1 MKYKKII
8 IIILFF
14 PGMIM
19 PLPSFNLAMQP
30 SNYYTPSLIHTNPQW
45 LLIKQLYDT
54 YLLNPKYASQPRIPN
69 IIHQI
74 WLGSSLPERYQLL
87 QQTWRDKHPDWQYF
101 LWTEQEIEQFGL
113 TNYAAYAAATN
124 YGEKSDI
131 ARYEILYRFGGLYVD
146 TDFMCIQ
153 PFDMLHHC
161 CDFYAGVA
169 YGRVVS
175 LYNGLI
181 GAAPGHPVLSKCI
194 ESIAHNVPSTNTMLA
209 ILQRT
214 GPLFFT
220 HCFFDVIA
228 TCTGRSI
235 ILPVSYCYPIPED
248 QRLCADYNSW
258 LKPETIAVHFWHMAW
273 LS

>member
-1 MKYKKII
+1 
-8 IIILFF
+8 
-14 PGMIM
+14 M

-30 SNYYTPSLIHTNPQW
+30 SSYYSPSLIITNPQW
-45 LLIKQLYDT
+45 FLIKQLYDT
-54 YLLNPKYASQPRIPN
+54 YLLNPAYALQPRIPKV
-69 IIHQI
+69 IHQI
-74 WLGSSLPERYQLL
+74 WLGSPLPARYKSL
-87 QQTWRDKHPDWQYF
+87 QQTWREHHPDWQYI
-101 LWTEQEIEQFGL
+101 LWTEREIEQFGL
-113 TNYAAYAAATN
+113 ANYAAYAAASN

-131 ARYEILYRFGGLYVD
+131 ARYEILYRLGGLYVD

-153 PFDMLHHC
+153 PFDTLHHL
-161 CDFYAGVA
+161 CDFFTGVA

-181 GAAPGHPVLSKCI
+181 AAVPGHPVLRTCI
-194 ESIAHNVPSTNTMLA
+194 ESIALNNNAGPSDMLA

-220 HCFFDVIA
+220 RCFFDVIA
-228 TCTGRSI
+228 TCTLRSVV
-235 ILPVSYCYPIPED
+235 LPVSYCYPMPED
-248 QRLCADYNSW
+248 QRLCVDYAFW